1 LTKNE
6 IQIGGEAI
14 ENLFVS
20 MVLRKKKLL
29 KNKSKKT
36 QFHASLL
43 GSGLNKCQLQLM
55 KSKVVLPNQLQ

>member
-20 MVLRKKKLL
+20 MVLRKKLL

-43 GSGLNKCQLQLM
+43 GNGLNKCQLQRM